1 MRACEDQGEG
11 GIGDLGEYQ
20 MHFFHFCGEGIEAG
34 EGKGHASGQ
43 GEVMTDSQ
51 LGLGLPP
58 LPGL

>member
-1 MRACEDQGEG
+1 
-11 GIGDLGEYQ
+11 
-20 MHFFHFCGEGIEAG
+20 MHFFHFRGEGIEAG

-58 LPGL
+58 LPGLEKGWQVELPQALL